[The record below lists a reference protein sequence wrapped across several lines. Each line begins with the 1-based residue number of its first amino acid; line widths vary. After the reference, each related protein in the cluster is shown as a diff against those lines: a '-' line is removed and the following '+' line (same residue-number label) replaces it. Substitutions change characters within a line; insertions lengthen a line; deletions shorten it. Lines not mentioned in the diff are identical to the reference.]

1 MTSKRRRDVEGHETG
16 MREARKQEG
25 GVRREVEQGAACE
38 SAVCASGQ
46 CATGNCVRNALIRLV
61 VVAAALAA
69 FAWVRQ
75 EMAWLLLAGLLV
87 FTAAALWILDKWSLR
102 RARATGRM

>member
-1 MTSKRRRDVEGHETG
+1 MAREVKNRVG
-16 MREARKQEG
+16 MSEARGQQSGVKREAAG
-25 GVRREVEQGAACE
+25 GAACE
-38 SAVCASGQ
+38 VGA
-46 CATGNCVRNALIRLV
+46 CATGHCAEGNCVRNALIRLV

-75 EMAWLLLAGLLV
+75 EVAWLLLAGLLV
-87 FTAAALWILDKWSLR
+87 FTAAALWALDKWSLR